1 LNDPDIPLV
10 IVEGTK
16 QYLAAVTE
24 LTDKQFCPVGLNGIR
39 GWQWKP
45 DGEGTRSKPLP
56 DWRYIPLVGRK
67 VYVIPDGD
75 YATKDGVRE
84 GTDDLTAWLTL
95 QGADTARV
103 TVPLIGGQESTGLD
117 DYFEQTAPEKC
128 AQELLR
134 LFEEADDQTDGFFL
148 GWDDLM
154 DLPPVQPLIDG
165 MLNQASI
172 VWLSGKFG
180 TYKTFL
186 ALAWACSVATGQ
198 PWEGHRVA
206 KSGPVIYV
214 AAEGHQG
221 LKGRALGWS
230 SRFNKGKP
238 VRNLITTPKGLDP
251 RKPGDMARL
260 VRQIRKTGAVMVVF
274 DTLHRCAPG
283 MEENSNKDLGEAFG
297 ALQKLKDE
305 TGVTVL
311 VLHHTGYSGE
321 HARGA
326 SSQEDDADDAYIIKL
341 GYDGKSEDRSPLTA
355 RILKRSK
362 SKEGEAGEEFPLKL
376 VTIEGN
382 KFDRA
387 TGNAYITLPDPAE
400 AFLDGP
406 RETNVER
413 IVREMDDAGLPVDF
427 GRDAAKGWLTNQGVN
442 IRGKGTDFAVALK
455 ARKMRNES

>member
-1 LNDPDIPLV
+1 M
-10 IVEGTK
+10 
-16 QYLAAVTE
+16 
-24 LTDKQFCPVGLNGIR
+24 
-39 GWQWKP
+39 
-45 DGEGTRSKPLP
+45 
-56 DWRYIPLVGRK
+56 
-67 VYVIPDGD
+67 
-75 YATKDGVRE
+75 
-84 GTDDLTAWLTL
+84 
-95 QGADTARV
+95 
-103 TVPLIGGQESTGLD
+103 
-117 DYFEQTAPEKC
+117 
-128 AQELLR
+128 LR
-134 LFEEADDQTDGFFL
+134 LLEEAEDDSDEFFL
-148 GWDDLM
+148 GWDELM
-154 DLPPVQPLIDG
+154 ELPPIQPLLDG

-221 LKGRALGWS
+221 LKGRALGWAS
-230 SRFNKGKP
+230 GFNKGKP

-251 RKPGDMARL
+251 RKPGDMAKL

-297 ALQKLKDE
+297 ALQMLKDE

-326 SSQEDDADDAYIIKL
+326 SSQEDDADDAYVIRL
-341 GYDGKSEDRSPLTA
+341 GEDGKSDDRSPGTP

-362 SKEGEAGEEFPLKL
+362 SKEGEAGEEFRLKL

-382 KFDRA
+382 KFDPA

-406 RETNVER
+406 KESTGER
-413 IVREMDDAGLPVDF
+413 MIREMDEAGVPVGLSIRRTEAWILAHKVAIK
-427 GRDAAKGWLTNQGVN
+427 GRHTEFV
-442 IRGKGTDFAVALK
+442 RAVG
-455 ARKMRNES
+455 ARKERRDSAGSVGSP